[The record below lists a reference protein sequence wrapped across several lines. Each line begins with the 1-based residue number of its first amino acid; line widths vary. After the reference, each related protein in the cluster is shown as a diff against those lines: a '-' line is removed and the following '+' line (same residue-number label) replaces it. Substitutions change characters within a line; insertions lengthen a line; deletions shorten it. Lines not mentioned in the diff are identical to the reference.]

1 MTIILKNRIMLGV
14 YALYVIRKLKNPYVM
29 PALFLGLFFL
39 PLTFLVSIPSV
50 VSNLILTRGA
60 YSFVSDAFS
69 KTDIIVQALALLS
82 SVSGLFYVSKI
93 SRQTV
98 GFIRGKFV

>member
-14 YALYVIRKLKNPYVM
+14 YILYVIRKLKNPYVM
-29 PALFLGLFFL
+29 PVLFLGLFFL

-50 VSNLILTRGA
+50 VSNIILTGGS

-69 KTDIIVQALALLS
+69 KTDMVVQALVLLS
-82 SVSGLFYVSKI
+82 FISGLVYMSKI
-93 SRQTV
+93 STHTI